1 MTQERVW
8 VLCLQSIF
16 AVPGALFLK
25 QEPARV
31 LGTTRECFLVRT
43 GVKHRGQ
50 GFKRGTSGEL
60 WQLSALECPFSA
72 PGTRCIFV
80 NQGSLSLL
88 FET

>member
-25 QEPARV
+25 QGACQS
-31 LGTTRECFLVRT
+31 LGTTRERFLVRT
-43 GVKHRGQ
+43 ESSTGVRV
-50 GFKRGTSGEL
+50 FKRGTSGEL

-72 PGTRCIFV
+72 PGTKMHICESGFPLPPI
-80 NQGSLSLL
+80 
-88 FET
+88 